1 MIELEKITV
10 TYGGKM
16 PAIDN
21 VSLDFV
27 DGDFTVL
34 LGASGAGK
42 STLLRVLNGLVRP
55 ERGNMRLEGK
65 QVRFSNGALRPLRRR
80 MAMVFQHHQLIG
92 RRSALANV
100 MTGRLGYH
108 SSLRTLWP
116 LPESERII
124 ALQCLDRVGLGDFA
138 LRRVDQLSGGQQQRV
153 GIARALAQEPDFLL
167 ADEPV
172 ASLDPVSAENVL
184 SLLRDICKSDG
195 IPAIVSLHQLH
206 LARRFAD
213 RVIGVQGGHVV
224 FDGPPSH
231 LDDAVLTHIY
241 GASKGEGLEVPPETP
256 APAEVEDAEPVYRPS
271 IKLTG

>member
-1 MIELEKITV
+1 MIELENITV
-10 TYGGKM
+10 TYGGS
-16 PAIDN
+16 AVAVDN
-21 VSLDFV
+21 VSLDFA

-42 STLLRVLNGLVRP
+42 STLLRVMNGLVRP
-55 ERGNMRLEGK
+55 ERGAMRLEGAP
-65 QVRFSNGALRPLRRR
+65 VRFTNGALRPLRRR

-108 SSLRTLWP
+108 GSLRTLLP
-116 LPESERII
+116 LPDSERLI
-124 ALQCLDRVGLGDFA
+124 ALQCLDRVGLREMA

-184 SLLRDICKSDG
+184 RLLRDICKSDG

-206 LARRFAD
+206 LARSFAD
-213 RVIGVQGGHVV
+213 RVVGVHGGRVV
-224 FDGPPSH
+224 FDGPPAH
-231 LDDAVLTHIY
+231 LEESVLTQIY
-241 GASKGEGLEVPPETP
+241 GARGEEPAGAQNETP
-256 APAEVEDAEPVYRPS
+256 ASAEVDDAEPAYRES
-271 IKLTG
+271 IKMTG